1 MSKFAPTKKEFFA
14 ALDYYDVNTI
24 KLQGRG
30 CADFLTEESHSP
42 NLVMN
47 TALTYFMVYGKSS
60 HNLSGVVMAANTIR
74 VKPNGFE
81 ARTMR
86 EKVGECWHPRTR
98 VQWEERVYSEFVKY
112 KRWIDKYRS
121 VKLSEG
127 GTSNV

>member
-1 MSKFAPTKKEFFA
+1 MSKSAPTKKEFFA

-30 CADFLTEESHSP
+30 CADFLTEECNNP
-42 NLVMN
+42 DLVMN
-47 TALTYFMVYGKSS
+47 TALTNFMVYGKSS

-74 VKPNGFE
+74 VKLNGFE

-98 VQWEERVYSEFVKY
+98 VQWEERVSMEFAKY
-112 KRWIDKYRS
+112 KCWIDEYRS
-121 VKLSEG
+121 IRLSKDG
-127 GTSNV
+127 SNNV